1 MLDRPKRGPVEG
13 SGVGEVCHFRGC
25 RRCPAHDSASG
36 KNCTPA
42 AWPGASSLV
51 VNCGCERVAAAEQST
66 DQHRS
71 QPVVLLR
78 AVASTREAPST
89 VPEAIVD
96 CIAGQAE

>member
-25 RRCPAHDSASG
+25 RRCPTQDSASG
-36 KNCTPA
+36 KNCTQQLGLRIEPRSQLRL
-42 AWPGASSLV
+42 W
-51 VNCGCERVAAAEQST
+51 RVAAAEQST

-78 AVASTREAPST
+78 AVASTRKLRARSPKRSLT
-89 VPEAIVD
+89 ASQK
-96 CIAGQAE
+96 GQAE